1 MKTTL
6 LNETRTLLKKTQ
18 EDYDAAKRKVL
29 KYVKTGDKKIVEQY
43 LELMK
48 IYSSQATLLEKN
60 KMINKPNKIT
70 KEWLINN
77 RMDEN
82 GVIDLTGIDFNEL
95 EDNIDFGDMKLKG
108 EIYTSDQKVKG
119 NLYYI

>member
-108 EIYTSDQKVKG
+108 ELYTSDQKTKG